1 MTKTTAKLRRV
12 KWEARVAEVDDQFV
26 YINAGSK
33 EGMKPGM
40 VLTISRTGKTIT
52 DPVNG
57 AVLDVVFIPLAK
69 VQIASVIEYM
79 TENEGI
85 QRGDLVHLTKE

>member
-1 MTKTTAKLRRV
+1 M
-12 KWEARVAEVDDQFV
+12 AEVDDQFV

-33 EGMKPGM
+33 EGMNPGM
-40 VLTISRTGKTIT
+40 VLTISRPGKTIT

-69 VQIASVIEYM
+69 VQIASVKDRIAITQVIEYM
-79 TENEGI
+79 TENEGL

>member
-1 MTKTTAKLRRV
+1 
-12 KWEARVAEVDDQFV
+12 
-26 YINAGSK
+26 
-33 EGMKPGM
+33 MKQGM
-40 VLTISRTGKTIT
+40 VLTISRPGKTIT

-69 VQIASVIEYM
+69 VQIMSVKDRIAITQVIENM